1 MNFKTKDLKPKNWI
15 LTVWVQIRD
24 LYLYFFRHAIIV
36 NGYVDDHTW
45 RGIRHRNW
53 GDDLNYYFLKEITKK
68 PVVFYHNFKLA
79 KWLHLKNIMCIG
91 TILDNYVTPCNKR
104 TIVWG
109 SGSVGIMWHR
119 EVFSIPNKVC
129 SVRGFLTRD
138 FLVKN
143 GIECPECYGDP
154 ALLLPLIYK
163 ASPHAL
169 PHRDGA
175 SKKYRLG
182 IIPHVVD
189 LHHPVIQEIRK
200 NHADEILIMDLAHY
214 KNWTD
219 VIDQICSCERIL
231 SSSLHG
237 LVTSDAYQVPSCWIE
252 LSGKI
257 SGGYFKF
264 LDYASSVDRNFSTP
278 ICIETITNVTD
289 IVDSA
294 DLYFSCADAE
304 MIKELQQG
312 LIKAAPFKL
321 TGLQR

>member
-1 MNFKTKDLKPKNWI
+1 MKLLRTFDDKLITI
-15 LTVWVQIRD
+15 WVQIRD
-24 LYLYFFRHAIIV
+24 LYLYVFRHAIIV

-53 GDDLNYYFLKEITKK
+53 GDDLNYYFLKEFTKK

-119 EVFSIPNKVC
+119 EVFSIPNKIC
-129 SVRGFLTRD
+129 SVRGLLTRD

-154 ALLLPLIYK
+154 ALLLPLLYK
-163 ASPHAL
+163 ASPLVL
-169 PHRDGA
+169 PHREGA
-175 SKKYRLG
+175 SQKYRLG
-182 IIPHVVD
+182 IIPHMVD
-189 LHHPVIQEIRK
+189 LHHPVIEEIREK
-200 NHADEILIMDLAHY
+200 YPDEILIIDLADY
-214 KNWTD
+214 KKWTD

-237 LVTSDAYQVPSCWIE
+237 LIVSDAYQVPNCWI
-252 LSGKI
+252 KI
-257 SGGYFKF
+257 SGKMPGGNFKYF
-264 LDYASSVDRNFSTP
+264 DYASSVHRIFKEPKLIIRFSDILLLQIQDFSLASSEDINNIQNSLIRVCP
-278 ICIETITNVTD
+278 FNVF
-289 IVDSA
+289 
-294 DLYFSCADAE
+294 L
-304 MIKELQQG
+304 L
-312 LIKAAPFKL
+312 
-321 TGLQR
+321 